1 MLYIHC
7 WCHQWPSCGRQ
18 CPEHPSLCGICP
30 WCSQRFLCSAAGKG
44 KKKSKKRRDECAR
57 NCFSSISHFS
67 GMICRDVLLSLTSQ
81 SKPWGILGGC
91 NHLQSVV
98 ISLRLGWKLQ
108 RISPN
113 SLSDL
118 GKNIPT
124 SQKCS
129 LRHFWHLKKKNLF
142 IPSSLPSSRRK
153 QEDHPSVWRKT
164 FPEEKFQCAEEL
176 GCSLAVFK
184 NHSWSSKTK

>member
-1 MLYIHC
+1 
-7 WCHQWPSCGRQ
+7 
-18 CPEHPSLCGICP
+18 
-30 WCSQRFLCSAAGKG
+30 
-44 KKKSKKRRDECAR
+44 
-57 NCFSSISHFS
+57 
-67 GMICRDVLLSLTSQ
+67 MICRDVLLSLTSQ

-129 LRHFWHLKKKNLF
+129 LRHFWHLKKKIYLSLLPCPPLEESRKI
-142 IPSSLPSSRRK
+142 IPVCGEKLSQRRNSSVQKSWDAPWQYLKITLGAVRLNKPWNKAPALHMSFHILLVLKYKEKLSQMSIFKLP
-153 QEDHPSVWRKT
+153 
-164 FPEEKFQCAEEL
+164 
-176 GCSLAVFK
+176 
-184 NHSWSSKTK
+184 